1 MWRRIWVKALQ
12 MFCHDHFPRMLATK
26 LSSASFVRRQRDGL
40 AVGVAGLAAD
50 CGRSTGGRVRDL
62 PGILLGNQ
70 EGDQLG
76 VDPSLCKFRFLGC
89 QLVKSGQAFHSLEGQ
104 FELPAEA
111 IKREHILLLT
121 ALPASVFPATDE
133 LALYLFLW
141 QLELAF
147 KRMKSLA
154 GLVELTAKKPELA
167 QAWIY
172 AKLIAFPI
180 AEQNAGQVPDSPP
193 CGPATVSRQPSH
205 PHRKS
210 IALASDKAG
219 AGQLCGQHSRKVV
232 VAKHL

>member
-89 QLVKSGQAFHSLEGQ
+89 QLLR
-104 FELPAEA
+104 LMTRR
-111 IKREHILLLT
+111 KRNGVAATPSSRLT
-121 ALPASVFPATDE
+121 ATSPSCAVCADSAAKRSNGVPSGFDKRS
-133 LALYLFLW
+133 
-141 QLELAF
+141 AF
-147 KRMKSLA
+147 QPMRTMK
-154 GLVELTAKKPELA
+154 
-167 QAWIY
+167 
-172 AKLIAFPI
+172 
-180 AEQNAGQVPDSPP
+180 
-193 CGPATVSRQPSH
+193 
-205 PHRKS
+205 
-210 IALASDKAG
+210 
-219 AGQLCGQHSRKVV
+219 
-232 VAKHL
+232 

>member
-89 QLVKSGQAFHSLEGQ
+89 QLVKSGQAFHTLEGQ

-111 IKREHILLLT
+111 IKREHIGSREDARRQGRQQQDVVRGLKTARIGRLT
-121 ALPASVFPATDE
+121 ALFGVLD
-133 LALYLFLW
+133 
-141 QLELAF
+141 QGAF
-147 KRMKSLA
+147 FR
-154 GLVELTAKKPELA
+154 
-167 QAWIY
+167 
-172 AKLIAFPI
+172 
-180 AEQNAGQVPDSPP
+180 PP
-193 CGPATVSRQPSH
+193 LPRRSCV
-205 PHRKS
+205 
-210 IALASDKAG
+210 
-219 AGQLCGQHSRKVV
+219 
-232 VAKHL
+232 